1 MAESWSGCPAWP
13 AWLKTVCL
21 LQQTPAGLRPF
32 APPRESYDSWNQPL
46 LTERSLARNGIQS
59 TPLAQ
64 CPTAPSKPP
73 SSLLQHASE
82 KFEVPSQGRAS
93 DENLPSPKVSTSKT
107 PMPRHYHVLTRLPIL
122 QGNPLLKKKEQ
133 WQQTRLR
140 GLPPCTAW
148 RSGPRGRS
156 SCPRAGPPR
165 SPRLRA
171 GEFVG
176 SRRGRTRIGTPAEWL
191 GRPKG
196 AKCDAPGTLVP
207 QKMPTRAHLLASSS
221 GRDQQAKAQWQTSGF
236 KSDI

>member
-122 QGNPLLKKKEQ
+122 QGNPLKKK
-133 WQQTRLR
+133 
-140 GLPPCTAW
+140 
-148 RSGPRGRS
+148 RSN
-156 SCPRAGPPR
+156 
-165 SPRLRA
+165 
-171 GEFVG
+171 G
-176 SRRGRTRIGTPAEWL
+176 SRRASEAFRLVRRGAQVQGEGVAVPVRVPPEVPAFARENSWGVGAGELAL
-191 GRPKG
+191 GPPPNG
-196 AKCDAPGTLVP
+196 SDAP
-207 QKMPTRAHLLASSS
+207 
-221 GRDQQAKAQWQTSGF
+221 KAPNAMRLGL
-236 KSDI
+236 